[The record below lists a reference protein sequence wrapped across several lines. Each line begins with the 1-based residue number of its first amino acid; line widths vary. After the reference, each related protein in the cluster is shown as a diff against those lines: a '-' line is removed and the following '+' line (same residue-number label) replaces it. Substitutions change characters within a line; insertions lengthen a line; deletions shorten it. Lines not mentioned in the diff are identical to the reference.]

1 MASLRT
7 KILFFCQVVFKISS
21 FSILTAISG
30 FFLVVFFF
38 FIIRV
43 GITLFKEE

>member
-21 FSILTAISG
+21 FSILTAIS
-30 FFLVVFFF
+30 VFFGFVVF

-43 GITLFKEE
+43 GITLFKKE